1 MEPFQL
7 SQFETALSRTLTLRT
22 ASQSIGTLGEK
33 SLHAVLKRYY
43 QSDET
48 LHERKV
54 GRMAVDAVLSD
65 GSILEIQTRGF
76 SSLRKKLPLLLS
88 CGKVHLVAPVVQK
101 KWICWLDPNTG
112 EVVSRRRSP
121 KQYFPIDLSRELSC
135 IREFLPHPNLSIHFP
150 LLEAEEYR
158 LLDGWGNGGKRG
170 STRYERIPLA
180 LLEEWIM
187 TCPQD
192 YAALF
197 PANLPGTFTVKELEK
212 AARISSMCAYS
223 AAAVFREL
231 GLIQAIGKQGR
242 AVVYQRK
249 NAEIPL
255 TNQG

>member
-1 MEPFQL
+1 MEPFQQ
-7 SQFETALSRTLTLRT
+7 SRFENALSRTLSLRT
-22 ASQSIGTLGEK
+22 EAQGIGTLGEK

-43 QSDET
+43 QPDEN

-54 GRMAVDAVLSD
+54 GRMTVDAVLSD

-88 CGKVHLVAPVVQK
+88 CEKVHLIAPVVQK
-101 KWICWLDPNTG
+101 KWLCWLDPNTG

-135 IREFLPHPNLSIHFP
+135 IREFLAHPRLTLHFP

-170 STRYERIPLA
+170 STRYERIPMA
-180 LLEEWIM
+180 LLEEWVM
-187 TCPQD
+187 DCPDD

-197 PANLPGTFTVKELEK
+197 PANLPETFTVKELEK

-223 AAAVFREL
+223 AAAIFREL
-231 GLIQAIGKQGR
+231 DLIQAAGKQGR
-242 AVVYQRK
+242 AMVYQRK
-249 NAEIPL
+249 SKNPA
-255 TNQG
+255 N

>member
-1 MEPFQL
+1 MEAFQL
-7 SQFETALSRTLTLRT
+7 SQFETALSRTM
-22 ASQSIGTLGEK
+22 SQRSAAQGIGTLGEK

-43 QSDET
+43 QPDEN
-48 LHERKV
+48 LHERKL
-54 GRMAVDAVLSD
+54 GRMAVDAVLPD
-65 GSILEIQTRGF
+65 GSLLEIQTRGF

-88 CGKVHLVAPVVQK
+88 CGKVQLVAPVVQK
-101 KWICWLDPNTG
+101 KWLCWLDPQTG

-121 KQYFPIDLSRELSC
+121 KQYFPIDLARELSC
-135 IREFLPHPNLSIHFP
+135 IREFLAHPGLTLRFP

-158 LLDGWGNGGKRG
+158 LLDGWGSGGKRG

-180 LLEEWIM
+180 LLDEWVM
-187 TCPQD
+187 TCPED

-197 PANLPGTFTVKELEK
+197 PESLPETFTVRELEK

-249 NAEIPL
+249 NIELPPI
-255 TNQG
+255 NHS